1 MNLENQNFVGK
12 SADEKD
18 DHIFQCHDEIRELK
32 AENERLREA
41 FNLYASH
48 NRNDDDGLCDK
59 LKHSDWP
66 CTCGYEEARQAL
78 NADGGE

>member
-32 AENERLREA
+32 AENTRFRTALEDLADDKGAAYWTAKEA
-41 FNLYASH
+41 Q
-48 NRNDDDGLCDK
+48 DI
-59 LKHSDWP
+59 
-66 CTCGYEEARQAL
+66 ARQAL
-78 NADGGE
+78 NADGEPVE